1 MSSHASDR
9 GYDIPA
15 TACVGLVCT
24 AAAGLVGHG
33 QIDIFVSDLV
43 PHKEGELVDEVVL
56 PLLQAEPRRLRT
68 GALIVLT
75 FKGTK
80 SRNFSEAVSQDVLLL
95 CP

>member
-1 MSSHASDR
+1 MH
-9 GYDIPA
+9 
-15 TACVGLVCT
+15 CVGLACT
-24 AAAGLVGHG
+24 AAAGLVVGHGG

-56 PLLQAEPRRLRT
+56 PLLKAEPRRLRT